1 MLLINCK
8 TNIILT
14 WLENCIITN
23 STGAGKFKIT
33 ETKLYVQVVTLL
45 TQNNAQLLL

>member
-14 WLENCIITN
+14 WSEDCDVSSAN
-23 STGAGKFKIT
+23 G
-33 ETKLYVQVVTLL
+33 ETKSKIKDRKI
-45 TQNNAQLLL
+45 

>member
-14 WLENCIITN
+14 WSENCIIIN
-23 STGAGKFKIT
+23 STGAGKFTIT
-33 ETKLYVQVVTLL
+33 ETTLYIQVVTLL
-45 TQNNAQLLL
+45 TQDNAKLLL